1 MNLKVLQPLIQPLG
15 DGSAILYDRITTWV
29 TSPKYRTPEQ
39 PEPPAEKPQPAKGQP
54 KKGDQAPDAKGEQ
67 KKPTVEP
74 EPVLDKRAPLKR
86 VGLLLGCAYVTAVS
100 DYTTY
105 ATAAAALGWVIAA
118 YMVGTPDEPPA
129 EAAQEAPAAAPETP
143 RDAIVR
149 WLLQAIGERPGIHL
163 YELYPKML
171 ALPGMEAH
179 DEAALREA
187 LTTLDIPI
195 TRAFT
200 IGDIKGRSGVRLAD
214 LTAPLPSREEQP
226 LSKGEDAGETA
237 SSTPEERPESAPSSG
252 EEPARQEA
260 A

>member
-15 DGSAILYDRITTWV
+15 DGSVILYRRTVSWI

-39 PEPPAEKPQPAKGQP
+39 PEPPAEKPQPAKGQQ
-54 KKGDQAPDAKGEQ
+54 KAKGDQAADAKGEQ
-67 KKPTVEP
+67 KEPAEP
-74 EPVLDKRAPLKR
+74 EPVLDKWAPLKR
-86 VGLLLGCAYVTAVS
+86 VALINAGTYVVASS

-105 ATAAAALGWVIAA
+105 AVAAATLGWVVAA
-118 YMVGTPDEPPA
+118 YMVGTPDKPPT
-129 EAAQEAPAAAPETP
+129 EAAHDTPAAAPETP
-143 RDAIVR
+143 RDAIVQ
-149 WLLQAIGERPGIHL
+149 WLTETIGDRPGIHL

-171 ALPGMEAH
+171 ALTGMKGH

-214 LTAPLPSREEQP
+214 LTAPLPSREEHP
-226 LSKGEDAGETA
+226 LSKDEDAGETA
-237 SSTPEERPESAPSSG
+237 CSTSEERPESAPSSA
-252 EEPARQEA
+252 EEPAPA

>member
-1 MNLKVLQPLIQPLG
+1 MTPLQRAGRRLATGHRRQT
-15 DGSAILYDRITTWV
+15 ARITSWV
-29 TSPKYRTPEQ
+29 TEKGESKSTAARSAVLLAAAYIAWNAEARTPI
-39 PEPPAEKPQPAKGQP
+39 
-54 KKGDQAPDAKGEQ
+54 
-67 KKPTVEP
+67 
-74 EPVLDKRAPLKR
+74 VLWVLI
-86 VGLLLGCAYVTAVS
+86 
-100 DYTTY
+100 
-105 ATAAAALGWVIAA
+105 AAWVIAA
-118 YMVGTPDEPPA
+118 WR
-129 EAAQEAPAAAPETP
+129 AAPKAPAATPETAPETP
-143 RDAIVR
+143 REAIVQ
-149 WLLQAIGERPGIHL
+149 WLTQAIGDRPGIHL

-171 ALPGMEAH
+171 ALPGMERH

-214 LTAPLPSREEQP
+214 LTTPLPPREEQP

-237 SSTPEERPESAPSSG
+237 SSTPEERPESAPSPA

>member
-1 MNLKVLQPLIQPLG
+1 MNLKFLQPLVQPLG
-15 DGSAILYDRITTWV
+15 DGSVILYDRITTWV
-29 TSPKYRTPEQ
+29 SSPKYRTPEQ
-39 PEPPAEKPQPAKGQP
+39 PEPPAEKPPAVKGQH
-54 KKGDQAPDAKGEQ
+54 KKGDQAPDTKADQ
-67 KKPTVEP
+67 KKPALAAEP

-86 VGLLLGCAYVTAVS
+86 VGMLLGGAYVTAVS

-105 ATAAAALGWVIAA
+105 ATAAAALGWVAAA
-118 YMVGTPDEPPA
+118 YMVGTPA
-129 EAAQEAPAAAPETP
+129 ETPQDTPAAAPETP

-149 WLLQAIGERPGIHL
+149 WLTETIGDRPGIHL

-171 ALPGMEAH
+171 ALPGMQAH
-179 DEAALREA
+179 DEPALREA
-187 LTTLDIPI
+187 LVSLDIPI

-200 IGDIKGRSGVRLAD
+200 IGDVKGRSGVRLAD

-237 SSTPEERPESAPSSG
+237 PSTPEERPESAPSST
-252 EEPARQEA
+252 EEPAPA